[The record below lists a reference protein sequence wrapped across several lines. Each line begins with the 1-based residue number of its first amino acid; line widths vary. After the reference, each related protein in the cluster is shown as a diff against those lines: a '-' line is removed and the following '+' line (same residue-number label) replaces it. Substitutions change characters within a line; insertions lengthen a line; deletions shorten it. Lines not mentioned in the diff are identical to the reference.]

1 MPTRT
6 LKDRIQDDIKDAMR
20 ERAADRL
27 LALRGLMAAIK
38 QREVDDRTT
47 LDDAGVVALIDKL
60 VKQRRDSIAA
70 FRQGGR
76 DDLVAKEEAEVALLQ
91 AYLPERLSTDAV
103 AAEVAMLVSELGA
116 ASWGGRA
123 EPIIS
128 TRLRPLPNS
137 ARSAYIATA
146 GADRARID
154 LAAE

>member
-6 LKDRIQDDIKDAMR
+6 LKDRIQDDIKDSMR

-76 DDLVAKEEAEVALLQ
+76 DDLVAKEEAEAALLQ

-116 ASWGGRA
+116 TGAADMGRVMAAAKARFAGRA
-123 EPIIS
+123 EMGAVS
-128 TRLRPLPNS
+128 AAVKAAL
-137 ARSAYIATA
+137 ARSAAP
-146 GADRARID
+146 
-154 LAAE
+154 

>member
-6 LKDRIQDDIKDAMR
+6 LKDRIQDDIKQAMR

-27 LALRGLMAAIK
+27 LALRGLMAAVK

-76 DDLVAKEEAEVALLQ
+76 DDLVAKEEAEATLLQ
-91 AYLPERLSTDAV
+91 AYLPERLSADAL
-103 AAEVAMLVSELGA
+103 AAEVAALLAELGA
-116 ASWGGRA
+116 TGPADMGRAMAAAKARLAGRA
-123 EPIIS
+123 EMGAVS
-128 TRLRPLPNS
+128 AAVKTAL
-137 ARSAYIATA
+137 ARSATP
-146 GADRARID
+146 
-154 LAAE
+154 

>member
-27 LALRGLMAAIK
+27 LALRGLMAAVK

-76 DDLVAKEEAEVALLQ
+76 DDLVAKEEAEAMLLQ
-91 AYLPERLSTDAV
+91 AYLPERLSADAV
-103 AAEVAMLVSELGA
+103 AAEVAALVTELGA
-116 ASWGGRA
+116 TGAADMGRVMAAAKARFAGRA
-123 EPIIS
+123 EMGAVS
-128 TRLRPLPNS
+128 AAVKAAL
-137 ARSAYIATA
+137 ARSAAP
-146 GADRARID
+146 
-154 LAAE
+154 

>member
-76 DDLVAKEEAEVALLQ
+76 EDLVAKEEAEAQLLQ
-91 AYLPERLSTDAV
+91 AYLPTRLSLQAV
-103 AAEVAMLVSELGA
+103 EAEIAALVAELGA
-116 ASWGGRA
+116 AGPADMGRVMAAAKTRFAGRA
-123 EPIIS
+123 EMGVV
-128 TRLRPLPNS
+128 S
-137 ARSAYIATA
+137 AAVKAALA
-146 GADRARID
+146 GTGAG
-154 LAAE
+154 

>member
-116 ASWGGRA
+116 TGAADMGRVMAAAKARFAGRA
-123 EPIIS
+123 EMGAVS
-128 TRLRPLPNS
+128 AAVKAAL
-137 ARSAYIATA
+137 ARSAAP
-146 GADRARID
+146 
-154 LAAE
+154 